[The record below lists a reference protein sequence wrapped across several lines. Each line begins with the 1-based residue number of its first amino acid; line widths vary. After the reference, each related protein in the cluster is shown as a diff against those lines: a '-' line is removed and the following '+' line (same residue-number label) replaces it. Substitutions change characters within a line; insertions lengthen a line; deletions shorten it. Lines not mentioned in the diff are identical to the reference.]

1 MKLLEV
7 NNVSLSYR
15 ARRGLFRREVKAA
28 LSDVSFDLYQ
38 GETLGIIG
46 RNGSGKSTLLRILAG
61 IYPPDE
67 GSINSR
73 AGSIALMT
81 LMLGFDPVL
90 TGRDN
95 ALFGGM
101 LLGFSRSEVLEQINS
116 IKEFSGL
123 GVDFEKPVNG
133 YSSGMVSRLSFSV
146 AINLAPDIMLI
157 DEVLAVGDEA
167 FKKKAYNAMSSKI
180 TSGQTTGFVSH
191 SAADVVRL
199 CDRVVLL
206 DGGRVLDMGDPKPI
220 IAEYRK
226 LMAAA

>member
-1 MKLLEV
+1 MKLLEI
-7 NNVSLSYR
+7 NDVSLSYR

-28 LSDVSFDLYQ
+28 LIDVSFDLHQ

-61 IYPPDE
+61 IYPPDS
-67 GSINSR
+67 GNITSQAS
-73 AGSIALMT
+73 SVALMT

-90 TGRDN
+90 SGRDN

-101 LLGFSRSEVLEQINS
+101 LLGFSRDEVLGQIDS
-116 IKEFSGL
+116 IKDFSGL

-146 AINLAPDIMLI
+146 AINLAPDVMLI
-157 DEVLAVGDEA
+157 DEVLAVGDES
-167 FKKKAYNAMSSKI
+167 FRKKAYNAMSSKI
-180 TSGQTTGFVSH
+180 TSGQTTVFVSH
-191 SAADVVRL
+191 SAADVEKL

-206 DGGRVLDMGDPKPI
+206 DGGRVLDTGEPKPI

-226 LMAAA
+226 LMAAS